1 MYYLKHL
8 IFSLFLIFSFGSGFC
23 QSNNWDKVK
32 SNIYENP
39 ESTLDPLLR
48 KISENQYTENDS
60 NFAITHFLIGLN
72 HYMLGNYKLSKKFY
86 EIALHT
92 NNLPTIYRAEAL
104 NNIGIC
110 YDYLDDFKSSLNFYL
125 KALRLNEQQN
135 NRSQICRNYINIG
148 LIHAKL
154 KNYEYAEDYLHKALK
169 IATEIKDS
177 LKIGLCYQN
186 FGLIQ
191 HDLRNF
197 YASIEFQT
205 KALDIYKKS
214 NYVNGITQS
223 YFNIGLCY
231 EAIGK
236 KQKAIENYV
245 KADGFLEISPLV
257 RANILMKKG
266 AVYSELGKYEK
277 AESILDSAKSIFDD
291 IGANTLLEQIYV
303 NYTDLYSYWGKKEK
317 YDSSFA
323 KYIEAKEKNFKAKA
337 LEQTTE
343 MQVLYDLES
352 KDKELKE
359 KSEKILKNRREKVL
373 LTLVAVVLLSLLSF
387 SILIYYRLHTSYTI
401 LNKKNLELMSREPT
415 ISKFKELVDNKND
428 KLAEIFKQILTL
440 IENRK
445 HIENPDLSVS
455 EIAKELGTNV
465 LYVSQAIN
473 QHAGKTYSQFIN
485 EFKIEEARKLLLDP
499 EISETSVTEIG
510 LLCGFSSS
518 NTFFRQFK
526 EITGLT
532 PNQFRSMNQG

>member
-1 MYYLKHL
+1 MYFQKKL
-8 IFSLFLIFSFGSGFC
+8 ILVLLVLFSFSSGLC
-23 QSNNWDKVK
+23 QITNWDKVK
-32 SNIYENP
+32 NDIYENP
-39 ESTLDPLLR
+39 EGTLEPLLK
-48 KISENQYTENDS
+48 KISKNNYLENDS
-60 NFAITHFLIGLN
+60 NFAITHFLVGLN
-72 HYMLGNYKLSKKFY
+72 HYMLGNYKLSKKYY

-92 NNLPTIYRAEAL
+92 NSLPTAYRAEAL

-125 KALRLNEQQN
+125 QALRLNEKQK
-135 NRSQICRNYINIG
+135 NRPQICRNYINIG

-154 KNYEYAEDYLHKALK
+154 KNYEYAEDYLHKALE

-197 YASIEFQT
+197 NASIEFQT
-205 KALDIYKKS
+205 KALDIYRKS
-214 NYVNGITQS
+214 NYINGITQS
-223 YFNIGLCY
+223 YFNIGLCF
-231 EAIGK
+231 EAMGQ
-236 KQKAIENYV
+236 KQKAIENYI
-245 KADGFLEISPLV
+245 KADEYLETSPLV

-266 AVYSELGKYEK
+266 TIYSELGQYEK
-277 AESILDSAKSIFDD
+277 AEEILDSAKSIFKT

-303 NYTDLYSYWGKKEK
+303 NYTDLYSYWGKKDK

-359 KSEKILKNRREKVL
+359 KSEKIQKNKREKVY
-373 LTLVAVVLLSLLSF
+373 LTLVAAVLLSLLSF
-387 SILIYYRLHTSYTI
+387 SILVYYRLHKSYTI
-401 LNKKNLELMSREPT
+401 LNKKNLEQMEREST
-415 ISKFKELVDNKND
+415 LSKFKAQLNNKND
-428 KLAEIFKQILTL
+428 KLAEIFKQILL
-440 IENRK
+440 LVENKK

-473 QHAGKTYSQFIN
+473 QHAGKTFSQFIN
-485 EFKIEEARKLLLDP
+485 EFRIEEARKLLLDKNMA
-499 EISETSVTEIG
+499 ETSITEIG
-510 LLCGFSSS
+510 VHCGFSSS

-532 PNQFRSMNQG
+532 PSQFRSMNQD

>member
-1 MYYLKHL
+1 MYFQKNL
-8 IFSLFLIFSFGSGFC
+8 ILVLLVLFSFSSGLC
-23 QSNNWDKVK
+23 QITNWDKVK
-32 SNIYENP
+32 NDIYENP
-39 ESTLDPLLR
+39 EGTLEPLLK
-48 KISENQYTENDS
+48 KISKNNYLENDS
-60 NFAITHFLIGLN
+60 NFAITHFLVGLN
-72 HYMLGNYKLSKKFY
+72 HYMLGNYKLSKKYY

-92 NNLPTIYRAEAL
+92 NSLPTAYKAEAL

-125 KALRLNEQQN
+125 QALRLNEKHK
-135 NRSQICRNYINIG
+135 NRPQICRNYINIG

-154 KNYEYAEDYLHKALK
+154 KNYEYAEDYLHKALE

-197 YASIEFQT
+197 NASIEFQT
-205 KALDIYKKS
+205 KALDIYRKS
-214 NYVNGITQS
+214 NYINGITQS
-223 YFNIGLCY
+223 YFNIGLCF
-231 EAIGK
+231 EAMGQ
-236 KQKAIENYV
+236 KQKAIENYI
-245 KADGFLEISPLV
+245 KADEYLETSPLV

-266 AVYSELGKYEK
+266 AIYSELGQYEK
-277 AESILDSAKSIFDD
+277 AEEILDSAKSIFKT

-303 NYTDLYSYWGKKEK
+303 NYTDLYSYWGKKDK

-352 KDKELKE
+352 KDRELKE
-359 KSEKILKNRREKVL
+359 KSEKIQKNKREKVY
-373 LTLVAVVLLSLLSF
+373 LTLVAAVLLSLLSF
-387 SILIYYRLHTSYTI
+387 SILVYYRLHKSYTI
-401 LNKKNLELMSREPT
+401 LNKKNLEQMEREST
-415 ISKFKELVDNKND
+415 LSKFKAQLNNKND
-428 KLAEIFKQILTL
+428 KLAEIFKQILL
-440 IENRK
+440 LVENKK

-473 QHAGKTYSQFIN
+473 QHAGKTFSQFIN
-485 EFKIEEARKLLLDP
+485 EFRIEEARKLLLDKN
-499 EISETSVTEIG
+499 IAETSITEIG
-510 LLCGFSSS
+510 VHCGFSSS

-532 PNQFRSMNQG
+532 PSQFRSMNQN